1 MRFKNLKLGK
11 TKEEPEEE
19 IIEVEKT
26 TAGQL
31 TEMHEQMSSKTRN
44 LEKTTQ
50 QLQELSGTLNG
61 SDEEEERPK
70 PHGPL
75 KELSV
80 EPEDKMMDIDM
91 DTPADEELFDSSGEE
106 IQVVEVSAETP
117 PAETAEQTGPA
128 GENPPESEATE
139 DKEDSEDDSFNS
151 LFNSEEEEINPLASL
166 ISALPDVS
174 AQELVD
180 ELQEIKDIILDNKRT
195 R

>member
-31 TEMHEQMSSKTRN
+31 TDMHEQISSKTRN

-50 QLQELSGTLNG
+50 QLQELSGALNG
-61 SDEEEERPK
+61 SDEEGEKPR

-80 EPEDKMMDIDM
+80 EPEDKMMDIDI

-106 IQVVEVSAETP
+106 IKVVEVSAEAA
-117 PAETAEQTGPA
+117 PAENAEQTEPA
-128 GENPPESEATE
+128 GENPPEPETTE

-151 LFNSEEEEINPLASL
+151 LFSSEEEEVNPLASL
-166 ISALPDVS
+166 ISALPDVT

-180 ELQEIKDIILDNKRT
+180 ELQEIKDIILDNKGSR
-195 R
+195 